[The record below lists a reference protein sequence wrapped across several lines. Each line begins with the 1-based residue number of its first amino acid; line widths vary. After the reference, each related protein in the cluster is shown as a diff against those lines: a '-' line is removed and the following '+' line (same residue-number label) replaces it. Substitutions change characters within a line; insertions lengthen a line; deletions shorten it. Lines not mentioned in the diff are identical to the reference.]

1 MRFVT
6 NEGSPPPRH
15 RTASW
20 SSGNQVLSNSR
31 PGPLPLEVW
40 APSLT
45 LGRDGPGIILKDGK
59 GPIRRKG
66 LETAMTDFYTNQKP
80 TTSQPTLSAVSAQF
94 SPSRYVGFMGLEQ
107 WLIIQSWKSL
117 LIFFF
122 LPPPHRHR
130 VAATHLAQTDSELS
144 LLQGELVLVHRPR
157 PDGRVL
163 VTQESSGQTGFFQ
176 SSILQSLERLSWPC
190 IPSVVMYISKYHVLK
205 LPSDLI
211 DLVTR
216 LELQRL
222 MLPNDNWKV
231 EGVYFCSELEYG

>member
-1 MRFVT
+1 MEKVLFSGRGLKRPWQIFILTRSRQPHSQRCQLCQHSSAQV
-6 NEGSPPPRH
+6 GMLDLWV
-15 RTASW
+15 W
-20 SSGNQVLSNSR
+20 SSHWSYS
-31 PGPLPLEVW
+31 LESHYW
-40 APSLT
+40 
-45 LGRDGPGIILKDGK
+45 
-59 GPIRRKG
+59 
-66 LETAMTDFYTNQKP
+66 F
-80 TTSQPTLSAVSAQF
+80 
-94 SPSRYVGFMGLEQ
+94 
-107 WLIIQSWKSL
+107 
-117 LIFFF
+117 FFF